1 MIGLKNEFKSSS
13 LEDWIVQLKK
23 DLKGEDFSVL
33 LRNDKIEEIEYATFQ
48 HQESAHFSPQA
59 PGLFPFTRGLNTN
72 SNNWS
77 NGFIIQVISEKE
89 SNTKAL
95 EVLMKG
101 CDLLVFDLTTKQDIN
116 FEVLFNGIQFEY
128 IKTQIKLAD
137 SNQLNGLKAYF
148 KNTIPA
154 TISFNQDSFDIT
166 DDSKLFSELV
176 YELKENQ
183 RFAIQINGFAIQQ
196 AGATTWQEIA
206 YCLSQGHDSLSL
218 LMENGLSIDQAAA
231 CIHFTV
237 GIGSNYFFEISK
249 IRALKQN
256 WGSIIK
262 AYQPNH
268 NCSYN
273 CVITAQVGFM
283 NKSLKDPYT
292 NLLRQTTETMAA
304 ASGGVDAIIVRP
316 YDASSSNGSSNLSER
331 MALNMSL
338 ILKEESYFNQV
349 IDPLGGSYAIED
361 LTSKIARKSWEL
373 FQQLEKSGGLEK
385 EETKQH
391 FIEQINQKAKL
402 RLEEIQSTSKIL
414 IGVNKFPNPQEVK
427 NNSFIAQKSA
437 FGTETIHFETEL
449 NALL

>member
-1 MIGLKNEFKSSS
+1 MIGLKNEFQSSS

-33 LRNDKIEEIEYATFQ
+33 LRNDKIEEIEYTTFQ
-48 HQESAHFSPQA
+48 HQESAHFSLQA
-59 PGLFPFTRGLNTN
+59 PGQFPFTRGLNTN

-101 CDLLVFDLTTKQDIN
+101 CDLLVFDLTTKKDIN

-137 SNQLNGLKAYF
+137 PNQLNGLKAYF
-148 KNTIPA
+148 KNTIPS

-206 YCLSQGHDSLSL
+206 YCLSQGHDTLSL

-231 CIHFTV
+231 CIHFTI

-249 IRALKQN
+249 VRALKQN
-256 WGSIIK
+256 WASIIK

-273 CVITAQVGFM
+273 CVITALIGFM

-361 LTSKIARKSWEL
+361 LTSKIAQKSWES
-373 FQQLEKSGGLEK
+373 FQLIERNGGLH
-385 EETKQH
+385 QH
-391 FIEQINQKAKL
+391 REAFIEQINQKAKL